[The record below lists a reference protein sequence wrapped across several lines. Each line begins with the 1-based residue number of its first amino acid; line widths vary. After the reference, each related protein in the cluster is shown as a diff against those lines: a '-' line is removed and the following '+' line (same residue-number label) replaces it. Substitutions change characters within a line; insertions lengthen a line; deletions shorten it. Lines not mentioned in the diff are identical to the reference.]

1 MPKTL
6 SPTAI
11 VALKEALCSIYW
23 YKGDLRSFLQPC
35 LADPSI
41 VGSLNWDNYKRQIV
55 SDLIDRL
62 VADQDRHFGDLMKL
76 CGAVTDMTTFRHLEQ
91 LDGGDEK
98 AKRAREAVA
107 ALRAMLGP
115 VKDADREAEEIAE
128 RQRRMAEKL
137 RASAAVREKL
147 ADLKKRYSELV
158 ISDKTQGRGYELEKL
173 LYDIFELFDL
183 DPKASFKNQGE
194 QIDGAFSLQG
204 TEYLFEAK
212 WQKHVVSIQDLDG
225 FAAKVNRKLDNTL
238 GLFLSI
244 NGFSADAV
252 SLHSAGRPSTI
263 LMDGADLM
271 AVLEERID
279 FVTLLLR
286 KKRHAAQVGD
296 IYFPIHK
303 II

>member
-1 MPKTL
+1 
-6 SPTAI
+6 
-11 VALKEALCSIYW
+11 
-23 YKGDLRSFLQPC
+23 
-35 LADPSI
+35 
-41 VGSLNWDNYKRQIV
+41 
-55 SDLIDRL
+55 
-62 VADQDRHFGDLMKL
+62 
-76 CGAVTDMTTFRHLEQ
+76 
-91 LDGGDEK
+91 
-98 AKRAREAVA
+98 
-107 ALRAMLGP
+107 LRAMLKP
-115 VKDADREAEEIAE
+115 VQDADGEAEEIAE
-128 RQRRMAEKL
+128 RQKRTAEKL
-137 RASAAVREKL
+137 RASAAVRERL

-212 WQKHVVSIQDLDG
+212 WQKASVSIQDLDG
-225 FAAKVNRKLDNTL
+225 FSAKVNRKLDNTL

-296 IYFPIHK
+296 IYLPIHK